1 MIQKVD
7 EGMLEQLALGLDV
20 EEETYSPASYR
31 VRTLKGEG
39 ERKGGREGEGSKSWI
54 DPEEQRVRSEVAR
67 KAFEDGS
74 ADWRDEY
81 MRLRDAGWPWR
92 VAAYIAWAASP
103 KKTRKPS
110 TLAELANQVLG
121 LESERVI
128 HIWRKKNPAIEETV
142 AVMQSA
148 PLFERRGDIYKA
160 LIEVATM
167 PDYKGHQDRK
177 LALEL
182 MGDYTPRSE
191 VEQRFSNLVTDLS
204 SLSSEELARMAGKET
219 YSPTQE
225 TDLAPGAHP
234 DPLQE
239 PTPPTQ
245 ETYSQPLPKGRGGR
259 EEGEGRGEV

>member
-20 EEETYSPASYR
+20 EEETLTPALSLGGR
-31 VRTLKGEG
+31 GGKNGEG
-39 ERKGGREGEGSKSWI
+39 AGSGWV

-204 SLSSEELARMAGKET
+204 SLSSEELAKMAGKET
-219 YSPTQE
+219 YSPT
-225 TDLAPGAHP
+225 LS
-234 DPLQE
+234 L
-239 PTPPTQ
+239 
-245 ETYSQPLPKGRGGR
+245 KGEGER
-259 EEGEGRGEV
+259 EEEEEKKDDV